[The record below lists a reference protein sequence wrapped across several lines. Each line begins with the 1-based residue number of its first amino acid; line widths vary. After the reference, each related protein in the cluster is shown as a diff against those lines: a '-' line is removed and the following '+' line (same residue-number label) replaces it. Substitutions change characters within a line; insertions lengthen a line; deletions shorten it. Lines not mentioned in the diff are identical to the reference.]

1 MNVGYSAHKDDSL
14 VSIKCG
20 GSKSGDKSVSETD
33 IGKAALAAISYALKD
48 EDGLLFLQCWHDREF
63 DMIRLGWPEVPSEVF
78 LVNT

>member
-20 GSKSGDKSVSETD
+20 GSKSGDN
-33 IGKAALAAISYALKD
+33 ALKD